1 MLFYFIFFAWLKTQN
16 KTRMYT
22 ATNLKQIRDE
32 IETYVER
39 KVVTRINHKDV
50 YEEVAIELEDD
61 MMVEKIHHKLVLLPW

>member
-1 MLFYFIFFAWLKTQN
+1 
-16 KTRMYT
+16 MYT